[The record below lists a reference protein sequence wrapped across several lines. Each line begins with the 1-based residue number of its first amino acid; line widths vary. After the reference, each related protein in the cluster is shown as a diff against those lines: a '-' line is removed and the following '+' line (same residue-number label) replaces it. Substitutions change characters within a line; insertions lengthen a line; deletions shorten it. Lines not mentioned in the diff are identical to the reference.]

1 MSLFHPVNLVCPH
14 CKALITME
22 AVGSV
27 NADRRPDLRQ
37 AILDDKFQD
46 TTCGACGESFR
57 LQPEFNFFDAGR
69 RQWIAAMQAPR
80 VTQYLTIEDEVTE
93 LFATSYGARAPAA
106 ARAVGD
112 TLDVRLTF
120 GWPALREKL
129 ILREHGLD
137 DRVVELMK
145 LDLMRLLPE
154 ASMEVGTELRLL
166 RVADD
171 VLPFLWIDTAT
182 EAPREEVVLPR
193 AAYDTFAAN
202 LAPWEPILARLTD
215 GPFVDMQKLY
225 LGLGR
230 GAARPPEPA
239 AGDIAAE

>member
-1 MSLFHPVNLVCPH
+1 MSLFHPVNLVCPN
-14 CKALITME
+14 CQALITMD

-80 VTQYLTIEDEVTE
+80 VTQYLTIEDEVSE
-93 LFATSYGARAPAA
+93 LFASSYGGRAPAA
-106 ARAVGD
+106 ARVVGE

-137 DRVVELMK
+137 DRIIELIK
-145 LDLMRLLPE
+145 LDLLRNLPE
-154 ASMEVGTELRLL
+154 APLDLGTEMRLL

-171 VLPFLWIDTAT
+171 VLPFLWIESAT
-182 EAPREEVVLPR
+182 EAPVEEVVLPR

-202 LAPWEPILARLTD
+202 LAPWEPVLAQLTD
-215 GPFVDMQKLY
+215 GPFVDMQKLF
-225 LGLGR
+225 LGQGR
-230 GAARPPEPA
+230 GAPRPLEPA
-239 AGDIAAE
+239 TGDIAAV